1 MTHLHLHTH
10 FSFGLGVS
18 SPDALAIAAAERG
31 QQALACTDT
40 NGVYGAI
47 EFQRACDAAGV
58 RPILGAHL
66 VTEDEETV
74 ALAKDEQ
81 GWGAL
86 CRAIS
91 AVHWS
96 HGGTAERRNGGTAER
111 SDPRRLSAHMA
122 ADRAGLILLSR
133 DVVFLE
139 RVAVASGTED
149 LYAELITGKE
159 RHAVLA
165 AARRLGL
172 PAAVTNAA
180 VMAHPEDWAR
190 HRLVRA
196 IHLNTTFS
204 QLEDGTPD
212 GRTGGRTEHS
222 ARPPV
227 RPSAPRDAWLRPS
240 ADLVRLFP
248 DCPEAVHQT
257 EAIAERCTYRIPDGR
272 VVAPR
277 LAEPDES
284 FRRLRA
290 YAYAGAERR
299 YGIVAP
305 VTRDRLEHELCII
318 GQKGFADYFLVV
330 KDIVEHGPTHCG
342 RGSVANSIV
351 SYCLGIT
358 HVEPLGAGLL
368 FERFLNPERKDPP
381 DIDLDFPWDER
392 DNVLAY
398 VFRTYP
404 RPQAAMVANHNCFRL
419 RGALREVAKVYGR
432 PAGEIR
438 EVTRRIPGYE
448 DQPLEEVLASH
459 PNFRE
464 LELPPSWGEFARMAA
479 PLVGMP
485 RHLSVH
491 PGGVVIVP
499 TALTDYV
506 PIEPAVKAL
515 ADHPDLTVPVIQF
528 EKDGAEDAG
537 LVKIDLLGNR
547 SLAVIRDAIAAV
559 HGHTGRLIDYTSS
572 DAGED
577 PATRALFRTGRTM
590 GVFYTESP
598 ASRALCAK
606 SRAESFDLLVLN
618 TSIIRPASNRYIRTY
633 LERLHGAPYQ
643 PLHPVLRDTLAETFG
658 VMVYQEDVVNVC
670 AVFAGMP
677 LATADGLRKS
687 LSKKRPAKQ
696 LAGYAEEFFAGAVA
710 LGREPDTIKTVWE
723 MIMSFAGYSFCKG
736 HSASYI
742 QVAQHSCYLRAHYP
756 AEFMAAVLAN
766 GGGFYHPFAYVA
778 EAMRMGLVVRPPD
791 VNASE
796 FRCTGRGRE
805 LRIGLQFVKGLSADG
820 AERLPAARGDRPYCS
835 LFDLRSRA
843 GVAPDDLRAL
853 IKVGAL
859 DSIAGG
865 WTRPM
870 MLWMIDAGQRAGTHE
885 TGVGSGPPP
894 ETDWF
899 SSLPRRPRAQGVLR
913 RAQAAGG
920 VRGAGVRHRRPSD
933 AAPGGPARPLPARP
947 QHRLAPPGRPPRDD
961 GRHAHYRQAGP
972 HPRGR
977 ADGVR
982 HLRRWRRADRDGAL
996 SAGLSR
1002 ARPRPLRPGAV
1013 HLSGKSGGGV
1023 RGDHRHH
1030 YPPRPA
1036 GAGGRSIAQR
1046 VDHCGERTRFQ
1057 RGSRPAPPIRG
1068 PSRGPPSCIGRTAGR
1083 RAPWGPRRA
1092 RTESAETPVP
1102 TSLWS
1107 PAPNDRSPACAKRTL
1122 RRPNG
1127 VWNVARPS
1135 TAKRW
1140 VPEASVRMR
1149 SRTGP
1154 AGTVSGKA
1162 TSASPVCGTEITL
1175 SLEKCPTVMSSS

>member
-1 MTHLHLHTH
+1 MVHLHLHTH
-10 FSFGLGVS
+10 FSFGIGVS
-18 SPDALAIAAAERG
+18 SPELLATAAAERG
-31 QQALACTDT
+31 HRAVACTDT

-66 VTEDEETV
+66 VTDDEETV
-74 ALAKDEQ
+74 ALAVDER
-81 GWGAL
+81 GWAAL

-91 AVHWS
+91 EIHWQRGSGEAGQRDGNSTALS
-96 HGGTAERRNGGTAER
+96 H
-111 SDPRRLSAHMA
+111 LLA
-122 ADRAGLILLSR
+122 ADRTGLFLLSR
-133 DVVFLE
+133 DVPFLE
-139 RVAVASGTED
+139 RVAAASGTPD
-149 LYAELITGKE
+149 LYAELIPGKE

-165 AARRLGL
+165 AARRLGIS
-172 PAAVTNAA
+172 AVATNAV
-180 VMAHPEDWAR
+180 VMAHPEDWSR
-190 HRLVRA
+190 HRLLRA
-196 IHLNTTFS
+196 IHLNTTLS
-204 QLEDGTPD
+204 ELDSCPAVPPS
-212 GRTGGRTEHS
+212 R
-222 ARPPV
+222 RPA
-227 RPSAPRDAWLRPS
+227 SRDSWLRPA

-248 DCPEAVHQT
+248 DCPEAVRQT

-272 VVAPR
+272 VVPPR
-277 LAEPDES
+277 LAEPGES

-290 YAYAGAERR
+290 FAYAGAERR
-299 YGIVAP
+299 YGTIAP
-305 VTRDRLEHELCII
+305 VTRDRLEHELRII

-342 RGSVANSIV
+342 RGSVANSVV

-419 RGALREVAKVYGR
+419 RGALREVAKVHGR

-438 EVTRRIPGYE
+438 EVTRRIPVFE
-448 DQPLEEVLASH
+448 DQPLEQTLATH
-459 PNFRE
+459 PNFRG
-464 LELPPSWGEFARMAA
+464 LDLPASWREFARMAA
-479 PLVGMP
+479 PLVGTP

-506 PIEPAVKAL
+506 PIEPAAKTLPSLCSGQAAPL
-515 ADHPDLTVPVIQF
+515 PVIQF

-559 HGHTGRLIDYTSS
+559 HGNTGRRIDYTSS
-572 DAGED
+572 DAGDD
-577 PATRALFRTGRTM
+577 PATRALFRTGQTM

-606 SRAESFDLLVLN
+606 SRAETFELLVLN

-633 LERLHGAPYQ
+633 LERLHGAPYE

-687 LSKKRPAKQ
+687 LSKKRPARQ
-696 LAGYAEEFFAGAVA
+696 LAGYAEEFFAGAAA
-710 LGREPDTIKTVWE
+710 LGRDPDTIKRVWE

-756 AEFMAAVLAN
+756 AEFMAAVLGN

-778 EAMRMGLVVRPPD
+778 EAMRMGLTVQPPD
-791 VNASE
+791 VNASD
-796 FRCTGRGRE
+796 FRCTGQGRE
-805 LRIGLQFVKGLSADG
+805 VRIGLQFVKGLSAEG
-820 AERLPAARGDRPYCS
+820 AEKVLAGRGCAPYAS
-835 LFDLRSRA
+835 LFDLRARS
-843 GVAPDDLRAL
+843 GIAPDDLRAL

-870 MLWMIDAGQRAGTHE
+870 MLWTVDSAG
-885 TGVGSGPPP
+885 
-894 ETDWF
+894 
-899 SSLPRRPRAQGVLR
+899 RRG
-913 RAQAAGG
+913 
-920 VRGAGVRHRRPSD
+920 
-933 AAPGGPARPLPARP
+933 GGPADWFQHLPPSVPVLKEYSAKRRQQEEYAALGFVTDTHPMRLYADQLARFTLC
-947 QHRLAPPGRPPRDD
+947 RSTDLPRHVGGHVMMAGMLTTAKPVHTLKDEPMEFATFDD
-961 GRHAHYRQAGP
+961 GEGLVETVLFPKIYRERGHVLFDQGPFIFRGKVEQEFGAITVTITHLDRLERAAGP
-972 HPRGR
+972 
-977 ADGVR
+977 
-982 HLRRWRRADRDGAL
+982 
-996 SAGLSR
+996 
-1002 ARPRPLRPGAV
+1002 
-1013 HLSGKSGGGV
+1013 
-1023 RGDHRHH
+1023 
-1030 YPPRPA
+1030 
-1036 GAGGRSIAQR
+1036 
-1046 VDHCGERTRFQ
+1046 
-1057 RGSRPAPPIRG
+1057 
-1068 PSRGPPSCIGRTAGR
+1068 
-1083 RAPWGPRRA
+1083 
-1092 RTESAETPVP
+1092 
-1102 TSLWS
+1102 
-1107 PAPNDRSPACAKRTL
+1107 
-1122 RRPNG
+1122 
-1127 VWNVARPS
+1127 
-1135 TAKRW
+1135 
-1140 VPEASVRMR
+1140 
-1149 SRTGP
+1149 
-1154 AGTVSGKA
+1154 
-1162 TSASPVCGTEITL
+1162 
-1175 SLEKCPTVMSSS
+1175 

>member
-1 MTHLHLHTH
+1 MIHLHTH
-10 FSFGLGVS
+10 SHFSFGIGVS
-18 SPDALAIAAAERG
+18 SPGVLAHAAAERG
-31 QQALACTDT
+31 YRALACTDT

-66 VTEDEETV
+66 VTDEEETV
-74 ALAKDEQ
+74 ALATEER
-81 GWGAL
+81 GWAAL

-91 AVHWS
+91 AIYWEQGGGAAGRRGGDVVTPS
-96 HGGTAERRNGGTAER
+96 HPLL
-111 SDPRRLSAHMA
+111 SDQLAT
-122 ADRAGLILLSR
+122 DREGLLLLSR
-133 DVVFLE
+133 DVSFLE
-139 RVAVASGTED
+139 RVAAASGTHD
-149 LYAELITGKE
+149 LRAELIPGKE

-165 AARRLGL
+165 AARRLRI
-172 PAAVTNAA
+172 PAAVTNAV

-190 HRLVRA
+190 HRLLRA
-196 IHLNTTFS
+196 IHLNTT
-204 QLEDGTPD
+204 L
-212 GRTGGRTEHS
+212 S
-222 ARPPV
+222 ALDIAPLPRCPA
-227 RPSAPRDAWLRPS
+227 APRDSWLRP
-240 ADLVRLFP
+240 APDLVRLFP
-248 DCPEAVHQT
+248 DCPEAIGEA
-257 EAIAERCTYRIPDGR
+257 EAIAERCTYRIPEGR

-277 LAEPDES
+277 LAEPEES

-290 YAYAGAERR
+290 FAYAGAERR
-299 YGIVAP
+299 YGTVAP
-305 VTRDRLEHELCII
+305 VTRARLEHELRII

-398 VFRTYP
+398 VFRQYP

-419 RGALREVAKVYGR
+419 RGALREVAKVHGR

-438 EVTRRIPGYE
+438 EVTRRIPAFE
-448 DQPLEEVLASH
+448 DEPLEELLASH
-459 PNFRE
+459 PNFRG
-464 LELPPSWGEFARMAA
+464 LDLPPSWSEFARMAA
-479 PLVGMP
+479 PLVGTP

-506 PIEPAVKAL
+506 PIEPAAKAL
-515 ADHPDLTVPVIQF
+515 EDHPDLAVPVIQF

-559 HGHTGRLIDYTSS
+559 HGATGRMIDYTSS

-577 PATRALFRTGRTM
+577 AATRALFRTGQTM

-606 SRAESFDLLVLN
+606 SRAETFDLLVLN

-658 VMVYQEDVVNVC
+658 VMVYQEDVVNVSS
-670 AVFAGMP
+670 VFAGMP

-687 LSKKRPAKQ
+687 LSKKRPARQ
-696 LAGYAEEFFAGAVA
+696 LAGYAEEFFSGALA
-710 LGREPDTIKTVWE
+710 LGRDPETIKRVWA

-756 AEFMAAVLAN
+756 AEFMAAVLGN

-778 EAMRMGLVVRPPD
+778 EAMRMGLTVYPPD
-791 VNASE
+791 VNASD

-805 LRIGLQFVKGLSADG
+805 LRIGLQFVKGLSAEGAARVVRARDGG
-820 AERLPAARGDRPYCS
+820 AEGQRGGGAAGRRGGGAVTVCHPEGAQRPRDLAGAFPGPTGKIPRSARDDTPSARDDDGRGPFRS
-835 LFDLRSRA
+835 LFDLRARS
-843 GVAPDDLRAL
+843 GIAPDDLRAL

-859 DSIAGG
+859 DSIADG

-870 MLWMIDAGQRAGTHE
+870 MLWMIDARQREAKVPVT
-885 TGVGSGPPP
+885 SGANGPAAP
-894 ETDWF
+894 
-899 SSLPRRPRAQGVLR
+899 LPRRPADWFDSLPSAVPVLKEYSAERRRREEYAALGFVTDTHPMRLHANRLARFRLCPSPDLPRHVGRHVMMAGMLTTAKPVHTLKDEPMEFATFDDGEGLIETVLFPRVYRERGHVLFDQGPFIFRGKVEQEFGVITLTITHLDR
-913 RAQAAGG
+913 LERAAGG
-920 VRGAGVRHRRPSD
+920 
-933 AAPGGPARPLPARP
+933 
-947 QHRLAPPGRPPRDD
+947 
-961 GRHAHYRQAGP
+961 
-972 HPRGR
+972 
-977 ADGVR
+977 
-982 HLRRWRRADRDGAL
+982 
-996 SAGLSR
+996 
-1002 ARPRPLRPGAV
+1002 
-1013 HLSGKSGGGV
+1013 
-1023 RGDHRHH
+1023 
-1030 YPPRPA
+1030 
-1036 GAGGRSIAQR
+1036 
-1046 VDHCGERTRFQ
+1046 
-1057 RGSRPAPPIRG
+1057 
-1068 PSRGPPSCIGRTAGR
+1068 
-1083 RAPWGPRRA
+1083 
-1092 RTESAETPVP
+1092 
-1102 TSLWS
+1102 
-1107 PAPNDRSPACAKRTL
+1107 
-1122 RRPNG
+1122 
-1127 VWNVARPS
+1127 
-1135 TAKRW
+1135 
-1140 VPEASVRMR
+1140 
-1149 SRTGP
+1149 
-1154 AGTVSGKA
+1154 
-1162 TSASPVCGTEITL
+1162 
-1175 SLEKCPTVMSSS
+1175 